1 MNPSE
6 PSAHVGDDLPALLA
20 GDCDRAQMLAV
31 AAHLRTCPLCRDELV
46 SVALATGT
54 LRAAARAERDVL
66 APAGPVSPAD
76 APAGGP
82 GDGPAATPDW
92 LASSLRSRQ
101 RFGGRR
107 RLALAAASVIILAGA
122 AAAAIGLSA
131 SGSPVVASATL
142 HPLQAPASASADI
155 TVTSSSGGR
164 LMVVRTYGLP
174 APGGQHFYEVWLLDP
189 VTLKMMPMGTLPPSG
204 QASYGLSASLMAG
217 YSAVDISLQANN
229 GNPAHSAVSVLR
241 GSLAA
246 GPPSA

>member
-6 PSAHVGDDLPALLA
+6 PSAHIGDELPALLA
-20 GDCDRAQMLAV
+20 GDCDREQTLAV
-31 AAHLRTCPLCRDELV
+31 AAHLRTCPPCRDELV

-54 LRAAARAERDVL
+54 LRAAARAERHVL

-76 APAGGP
+76 VSADGPA
-82 GDGPAATPDW
+82 DGPAATPDW
-92 LASSLRSRQ
+92 LRSGLRSRQ
-101 RFGGRR
+101 RLGGRR

-131 SGSPVVASATL
+131 SGSPVVARATL

-155 TVTSSSGGR
+155 TVTSSSGSR
-164 LMVVRTYGLP
+164 LMVVRTSGLP
-174 APGGQHFYEVWLLDP
+174 APGRQHFYEVWLLNP

-204 QASYGLSASLMAG
+204 QASYGVSASLMAG

>member
-6 PSAHVGDDLPALLA
+6 PSAHVGDELPALLA
-20 GDCDRAQMLAV
+20 GDCDRAQTLAV
-31 AAHLRTCPLCRDELV
+31 AAHLRTCPPCRDELV

-66 APAGPVSPAD
+66 APAGPVSPAVV
-76 APAGGP
+76 PADGP
-82 GDGPAATPDW
+82 ADGPAATPDW
-92 LASSLRSRQ
+92 LTSGLRSR
-101 RFGGRR
+101 RRLGGRR

-131 SGSPVVASATL
+131 SGTPVVARAAL
-142 HPLQAPASASADI
+142 HPLQAPASAGADI

-164 LMVVRTYGLP
+164 LMAVRTHGLP
-174 APGGQHFYEVWLLDP
+174 APGRQHFYEVWLLDP

-204 QASYGLSASLMAG
+204 QASYGVSASLMAG